1 MLLPIFFLL
10 GGLGIL
16 IAGGEGLVRGAA
28 SMAKKIGIKPIV
40 IGLTIVAFGTSAP
53 ELIVN
58 IFSAVQGNTDLAVG
72 NVIGSNIVNIL
83 LILGISSMI
92 YPLAVQRATVWKEI
106 PFALLGAAM
115 VFIMGNDFLI
125 DGKVLNEMTRSDG
138 ISYMGFFLIFIYY
151 TVTIAKS
158 EKGGEDENNDITL
171 YSWSTSLLLTFGGI
185 FALFVGGKL
194 LVDNAILLAEQA
206 GLSEAFI
213 GFTIVAVGTSLPELI
228 TSVIAALHKQDDLA
242 IGNIIGSNIF
252 NVFWI
257 LGLSSIIRPLPFNPS
272 MNIDL
277 VVNIVATLL
286 LFAFMFI
293 DTKHRLNRWQ
303 GGIFILL
310 YIVYILFA
318 IYRG

>member
-151 TVTIAKS
+151 TITIAKG